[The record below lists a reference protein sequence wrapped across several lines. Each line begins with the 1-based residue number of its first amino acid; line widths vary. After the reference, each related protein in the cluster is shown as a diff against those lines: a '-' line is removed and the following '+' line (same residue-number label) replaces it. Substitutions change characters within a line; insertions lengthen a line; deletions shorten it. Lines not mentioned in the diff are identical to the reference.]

1 MGDDNGNG
9 EEVLPE
15 NMKDEKYKEKEEIN
29 KEPGEENMKEA
40 FGQRKRKENQDKK
53 WRSHQEKKGEKE
65 RGREKGGNSL
75 LEDYQK
81 EIKIK
86 EIKLN
91 RNVWERK

>member
-53 WRSHQEKKGEKE
+53 
-65 RGREKGGNSL
+65 
-75 LEDYQK
+75 
-81 EIKIK
+81 
-86 EIKLN
+86 
-91 RNVWERK
+91 